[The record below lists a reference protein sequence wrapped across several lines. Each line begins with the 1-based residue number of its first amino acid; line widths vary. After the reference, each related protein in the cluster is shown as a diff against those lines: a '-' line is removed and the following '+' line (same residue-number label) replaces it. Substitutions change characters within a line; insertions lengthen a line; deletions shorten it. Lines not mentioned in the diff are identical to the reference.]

1 MEMFEKYPVLQSAAV
16 LLDSLPEVYES
27 VVYTA
32 LYYPD
37 KVGACCCFIKKIK
50 QILFHTCEI

>member
-27 VVYTA
+27 VIYTA

-37 KVGACCCFIKKIK
+37 KVGACCCFIKKMK
-50 QILFHTCEI
+50 QILFHT